1 MGQPTIML
9 ASASGLSAAPR
20 RTAQDFW
27 DDEEKARHLAQHL
40 AHGAPLTLFL
50 KRLLTSLQ
58 ERRQKPD
65 FLYRL

>member
-50 KRLLTSLQ
+50 KRL
-58 ERRQKPD
+58 
-65 FLYRL
+65 